1 MTTETAAKT
10 MTRTELYMAANHL
23 AADEIVGATDLECE
37 LDLRGI
43 TGGGAYE
50 ITGYCSQPTVT
61 RCSECSLCNYG
72 RDCHNNKV
80 A

>member
-1 MTTETAAKT
+1 MNRK
-10 MTRTELYMAANHL
+10 ELYMTANKL
-23 AADEIVGATDLECE
+23 MADEIVSATDLECE

-50 ITGYCSQPTVT
+50 ITGYCSQKSVP

-72 RDCHNNKV
+72 LDCHNNKV

>member
-1 MTTETAAKT
+1 MKT
-10 MTRTELYMAANHL
+10 DNNMTRRELYMAVNRL
-23 AADEIVGATDLECE
+23 CTDEVAGATELECE

-43 TGGGAYE
+43 TGEGAYA
-50 ITGYCSQPTVT
+50 IRGYCTQPAVA